1 MLIGIISDT
10 HIGRASNKLP
20 SQVFKAFENVDL
32 ILHAGDIGDVSV
44 IDELSEIAPV
54 KAVCG
59 ADDELDLP
67 ESEIIEVDGIE
78 IGLNH
83 GIVHPKGDKDQLAY
97 LARDM
102 GVKILVT
109 GYTHSP
115 KIETAGDV
123 LLICPGSPTEP
134 NLSKPTVILL
144 KVDDGSVEVEPVVV
158 APPTCSVFTFEPPN
172 EKNELI

>member
-44 IDELSEIAPV
+44 IDELSKIAPV

-144 KVDDGSVEVEPVVV
+144 KVENGSVEVEPVVV

-172 EKNELI
+172 EKMS

>member
-1 MLIGIISDT
+1 
-10 HIGRASNKLP
+10 
-20 SQVFKAFENVDL
+20 
-32 ILHAGDIGDVSV
+32 
-44 IDELSEIAPV
+44 
-54 KAVCG
+54 
-59 ADDELDLP
+59 
-67 ESEIIEVDGIE
+67 
-78 IGLNH
+78 
-83 GIVHPKGDKDQLAY
+83 
-97 LARDM
+97 M

-144 KVDDGSVEVEPVVV
+144 KVEDGSVEVEPVVV

>member
-20 SQVFKAFENVDL
+20 SQVFKAFEN
-32 ILHAGDIGDVSV
+32 A
-44 IDELSEIAPV
+44 
-54 KAVCG
+54 
-59 ADDELDLP
+59 

-144 KVDDGSVEVEPVVV
+144 KVEDGSVEVEPVVV

-172 EKNELI
+172 EKNEF

>member
-20 SQVFKAFENVDL
+20 RQVFETFENVDL
-32 ILHAGDIGDVSV
+32 ILHAGDLTEISV
-44 IDELSEIAPV
+44 IEELSEIAPV
-54 KAVCG
+54 KAVRG
-59 ADDELDLP
+59 ADDDLNLP
-67 ESEIIEVDGIE
+67 ESEVIEVDGIR

-97 LARDM
+97 LAHDM
-102 GVKILVT
+102 GVRILVT

-144 KVDDGSVEVEPVVV
+144 EIENGNVEVEPVVV

-172 EKNELI
+172 GE

>member
-44 IDELSEIAPV
+44 IDELSKIAPV

-97 LARDM
+97 LAHDM

-115 KIETAGDV
+115 KIETAG
-123 LLICPGSPTEP
+123 
-134 NLSKPTVILL
+134 SKPTVILL
-144 KVDDGSVEVEPVVV
+144 KVEDGSVEVEPVVV